1 MTSNEGYE
9 GTDEETLHAVE
20 KELGQITAEIQKLNA
35 RKAELTA
42 LRDKLS
48 DKLMLKKSKSLA
60 AKDWNRTD
68 FPWYSKLISTLKN
81 VFKITE
87 LRPFQLQTM
96 NATLSKEDT
105 ILIMPTGGGKSLCYQ
120 LPALLDKGITL
131 VVSPLLSLMEDQVIA
146 LKELNIDAGM
156 FHANSDKA
164 ETNRLMQAMTDK
176 NAQVKLIYATPEKLA
191 KSKRFMS
198 KLQKSYEMGLL
209 ARIAIDEVHCCSQW
223 GHDFRPDY
231 KFLGVLKPMFPD
243 VPILGLTATA
253 TSKVTIDVQ
262 KMLSIQGCMV
272 FKASFNRPNLYYEI
286 RPKPSSQKECIDML
300 EDLLKYRFANKSGII
315 YTTSIK
321 ECEDLRKELRNR
333 GLHVSGYHANLEV
346 NLRSSVHRKWLTGEY
361 QAVVATIAFGLGI
374 DKPNVRFIIHHC
386 LSKSMENFYQ
396 ESGRAGRDGE
406 PAECILMYRLADV
419 FKLSTMVFTQQT
431 GLQCLYGIVDYCI
444 DVHRCRRE
452 IIASHFD
459 EKWESMDCNRMCDH
473 CRSPKQPKQ
482 VDITKHCVS
491 IYKLISHAAALDT
504 KLTAQK
510 LMEAWYGKG
519 PPKLR
524 PPGVQVPKFSKDTA
538 ETVIAY
544 LLMKQYLKE
553 DFHFTPYSTISYIRR
568 GPLANK
574 LDDPKHCIAMT
585 ISGGPAPVSE
595 QSKSTVGKNRE
606 KPAAEKKQSLS
617 VKGNNELSNG
627 EQSFSKSNN
636 KNVVIKRKH
645 KSSDESSDSI
655 SDNSDDN
662 SSSKQ
667 VRKKVYVIELD

>member
-1 MTSNEGYE
+1 MTSKEEYG
-9 GTDEETLHAVE
+9 DEEGLHIIDRD
-20 KELGQITAEIQKLNA
+20 LGQITAEIERLNA
-35 RKAELTA
+35 RKAELTV
-42 LRDKLS
+42 LRDKLK
-48 DKLMLKKSKSLA
+48 DKMMLEKSKNLA

-68 FPWYSKLISTLKN
+68 FPWYNKLITALNN
-81 VFKITE
+81 VFKIRE

-96 NATLSKEDT
+96 NASLSKEDA

-120 LPALLDKGITL
+120 LPAVIDKGITL

-176 NAQVKLIYATPEKLA
+176 NTRLKLIYATPEKLA

-243 VPILGLTATA
+243 IPILGLTATA
-253 TSKVTIDVQ
+253 TSKITIDVQ
-262 KMLSIQGCMV
+262 KMLSIEGCMV
-272 FKASFNRPNLYYEI
+272 FRASFNRPNLYYEI
-286 RPKPSSQKECIDML
+286 RPKPSNQKECIDML
-300 EDLLKYRFANKSGII
+300 EDLLKHRFANKSGII

-321 ECEDLRKELRNR
+321 ECEELRQELRKR
-333 GLHVSGYHANLEV
+333 GLRVSGYHANLETNV
-346 NLRSSVHRKWLTGEY
+346 RSSVHKKWLTGEY

-374 DKPNVRFIIHHC
+374 DKPDVRFIIHHC

-406 PAECILMYRLADV
+406 RAECILMYRLADV

-431 GLQCLYGIVDYCI
+431 GLHCLYGIVDYCI
-444 DVHRCRRE
+444 DIHRCRRE
-452 IIASHFD
+452 MIASHFD
-459 EKWESMDCNRMCDH
+459 ETWESTDCNKMCDH
-473 CRSPKQPKQ
+473 CCHPKKPKQ

-491 IYKLISHAAALDT
+491 VYKLISHAAASDT

-510 LMEAWYGKG
+510 LMDAWYGKG

-524 PPGVQVPKFSKDTA
+524 PPDVQVPKFTKDTA
-538 ETVIAY
+538 ETIIAY
-544 LLMKQYLKE
+544 LLIKQYLKE
-553 DFHFTPYSTISYIRR
+553 DFHFTPYTTISYIRR

-574 LDDPKHCIAMT
+574 LDDSKHCITMT
-585 ISGGPAPVSE
+585 ISGGPASVSE
-595 QSKSTVGKNRE
+595 QSNNTVEGTKD
-606 KPAAEKKQSLS
+606 KPVSGKKQLP
-617 VKGNNELSNG
+617 VKGNSELINDWS
-627 EQSFSKSNN
+627 SSSKVSGTSTV
-636 KNVVIKRKH
+636 KKRKH
-645 KSSDESSDSI
+645 KLSSYESNDSSSDNDGEDSDL
-655 SDNSDDN
+655 
-662 SSSKQ
+662 KQ
-667 VRKKVYVIELD
+667 IRKKVYVIDSD